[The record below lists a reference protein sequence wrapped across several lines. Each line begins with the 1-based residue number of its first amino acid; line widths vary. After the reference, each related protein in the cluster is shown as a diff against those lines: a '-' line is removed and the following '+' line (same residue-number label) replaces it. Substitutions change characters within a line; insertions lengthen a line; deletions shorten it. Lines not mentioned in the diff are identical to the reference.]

1 MILWIAEKKLQKK
14 IFVEKRLQT
23 SATRGKKSL
32 FNYSQWEMVEG
43 LYITEGYI
51 GYGRLNMAV

>member
-32 FNYSQWEMVEG
+32 FNYSQWELVEG

-51 GYGRLNMAV
+51 G